1 MFLLPDQVGNA
12 ILLREVFDLTIGE
25 NIRTL
30 RKEMKLTQQ
39 ALADKT
45 GIPVRTIIN
54 YENSGREPNAKN
66 MAILE
71 QFFCVSGAYLR
82 GESTE
87 RMPEYAW
94 DDPEIMDAIRDSVH
108 TLVSETELAL
118 REVSD
123 EEQKLVFDMLVELCH
138 TLKQKDDVQRRGALR
153 LFHDMAPAVLRW
165 SGRKPSDTETQE

>member
-1 MFLLPDQVGNA
+1 
-12 ILLREVFDLTIGE
+12 
-25 NIRTL
+25 
-30 RKEMKLTQQ
+30 
-39 ALADKT
+39 
-45 GIPVRTIIN
+45 
-54 YENSGREPNAKN
+54 
-66 MAILE
+66 
-71 QFFCVSGAYLR
+71 
-82 GESTE
+82 
-87 RMPEYAW
+87 MPEYAW

-123 EEQKLVFDMLVELCH
+123 EEQKLVFDVLVELCH